1 MPDITVEV
9 TQSDITANVT
19 SPNITANVTS
29 ADVAANVT
37 TTDVTANVEAANV
50 TVNITGGGSPHI
62 IQDEG
67 VAETQRANLNF
78 VGAGVSVSDDSAN
91 NATVVTIS
99 GGGGGTWGGI
109 GGNLPD
115 QTDLQTALDGKVD
128 ENAAITGATKT
139 KITYDAKGLVTSG
152 ADAAIADITGLQT
165 ALDGKAASSHTHALS
180 DITQSGATTNQ
191 VPKWNGSAWV
201 PANEAG
207 GADGNGIYSGSGTV
221 PGATEATLEPN
232 GSFSINYDGGNQAIS
247 VDDAQGSVNLYDKT
261 GVSNFFQGTAETGID
276 CQALYIGINGDYGN
290 AGQFLGADGLG
301 YVTWQN
307 AAGGGASVTQITYS
321 DMQTAITNGT
331 LTPGGWYLITDAS
344 GTDLGFLTNAV
355 TENTINVSGV
365 GGYLNADFQAVGDYS
380 GTPETFNAQL
390 GIWRTAFEAV
400 TINYLNL
407 PPDEIAYTTSSG
419 LLTDGETFTTDLGRS
434 GTVVTDNG
442 STVTATGVS
451 GALVAGEIITG
462 DISGNT
468 VTVDSYGHFVFAA
481 GDTITG
487 GTTGATAV
495 VVSDDMV
502 SMTVYMTSAG
512 VAFDGSEVLD
522 NGAGVTANQDGA
534 ATSPTIVLGDVV
546 IWNLSHY
553 QLTDATLLDGN
564 NPETNTSAYTLLDK
578 ATYPETYVTAWDV
591 SEFDFINQWLQYRAD
606 LLGNKVFLCKKTEV
620 DVFDNGITA
629 VSVFQFGK
637 PTTFGNVVSDAF
649 VYIANCIGNFY
660 SNSFQSS
667 SYLTGVNILESC
679 NFQYNDFANNAV
691 LQSSTFSN
699 GAVFGQNV
707 IRQFGFISNLSLN
720 DSSFSNNTL
729 FQNSQVSSFSLGQNG
744 QANNNILENGA
755 SLTGITAGANCSIS
769 RNKVGPVATL
779 GGGTTMGDGAQM
791 NDNVLG
797 PSASISDSA
806 LSDGAAIETNNLLG
820 GAQIGNNTLNESA
833 LISGNNIG
841 SDASIMGNTLM
852 DSGYIS
858 GNILLG
864 ADAAIS
870 NNTVQADGQIANCTV
885 TPGVDLA
892 NKTVQTGIYLSES
905 YFSLSANETEDIS
918 DNIEGNRTQSGFS
931 DIPGT
936 IDITGLTTLDCTAAW
951 AQYRGIFNLTST
963 NATEAIDTITNPP
976 TAFPFTIRPAAGL
989 VLTITGTAYAGI
1001 AAGQIA
1007 LKATDYTLDGDKG
1020 EYIVLEIDPL
1030 GTGALIEKQV
1040 VNGLL

>member
-1 MPDITVEV
+1 MSEV
-9 TQSDITANVT
+9 NVQIQN
-19 SPNITANVTS
+19 PKQ
-29 ADVAANVT
+29 
-37 TTDVTANVEAANV
+37 
-50 TVNITGGGSPHI
+50 TVNINNPVITIEMPTDSISVEIVEGQPIEIQVQNPVIEVNIGGPCDCSGGGHE

-67 VAETQRANLNF
+67 TPLAQRAKLNF
-78 VGAGVSVSDDSAN
+78 IGPGVTATDNPGQGATDV
-91 NATVVTIS
+91 IIP
-99 GGGGGTWGGI
+99 GGGGGTWGSITGT
-109 GGNLPD
+109 LSD
-115 QTDLQTALDGKVD
+115 QTDLQTALDGKSD
-128 ENAAITGATKT
+128 TG
-139 KITYDAKGLVTSG
+139 
-152 ADAAIADITGLQT
+152 
-165 ALDGKAASSHTHALS
+165 HTHALS

-191 VPKWNGSAWV
+191 VPKWDGSAWV

-578 ATYPETYVTAWDV
+578 ATYAETYVTAWDV

-755 SLTGITAGANCSIS
+755 SLTGITAGAGCSIS
-769 RNKVGPVATL
+769 RNKIGQGATL
-779 GGGTTMGDGAQM
+779 GGSTTMGDGAQV
-791 NDNVLG
+791 DNNVIGSGAGLISFTIG
-797 PSASISDSA
+797 VDSSISSNIMEGDSNMSGNVIGVGGGINGNYISA
-806 LSDGAAIETNNLLG
+806 AATLEDNTLLDNAFISSNNIAQQGAIFGNTLDSGARISNNNLLVFAQISNKTLSG
-820 GAQIGNNTLNESA
+820 GAIFGGNEIGVT
-833 LISGNNIG
+833 
-841 SDASIMGNTLM
+841 M
-852 DSGYIS
+852 DE
-858 GNILLG
+858 
-864 ADAAIS
+864 
-870 NNTVQADGQIANCTV
+870 
-885 TPGVDLA
+885 P
-892 NKTVQTGIYLSES
+892 
-905 YFSLSANETEDIS
+905 ETIT
-918 DNIEGNRTQSGFS
+918 DNIEGKRAIPGFS

-951 AQYRGIFNLTST
+951 AQYRGIYNLTSS
-963 NATEAIDTITNPP
+963 NATENIDTITNPP
-976 TAFPFTIRPAAGL
+976 TLFPFTLRPAAGL

-1001 AAGQIA
+1001 GAGQIA
-1007 LKATDYTLDGDKG
+1007 LKNASYTLDGDKG

-1040 VNGLL
+1040 VNGLI

>member
-1 MPDITVEV
+1 MSEV
-9 TQSDITANVT
+9 NVQIQN
-19 SPNITANVTS
+19 PKQ
-29 ADVAANVT
+29 
-37 TTDVTANVEAANV
+37 
-50 TVNITGGGSPHI
+50 TVNINNPVITIEMPTDSISVEIVEGQPIEIQVQNPVIEVNIGGPCDCSGGGHE

-67 VAETQRANLNF
+67 TPLAQRAKLNF
-78 VGAGVSVSDDSAN
+78 IGPGVTATDNPGQGATDV
-91 NATVVTIS
+91 IIP
-99 GGGGGTWGGI
+99 GGGGGTWGSITGT
-109 GGNLPD
+109 LSD
-115 QTDLQTALDGKVD
+115 QTDLQTALDGKSD
-128 ENAAITGATKT
+128 TG
-139 KITYDAKGLVTSG
+139 
-152 ADAAIADITGLQT
+152 
-165 ALDGKAASSHTHALS
+165 HTHALS

-191 VPKWNGSAWV
+191 VPKWDGSAWV

-755 SLTGITAGANCSIS
+755 QLTGITAGANCSIS
-769 RNKVGPVATL
+769 RNKIGQGATL
-779 GGGTTMGDGAQM
+779 GGSTTMGDGAQV
-791 NDNVLG
+791 DNNVIGSGAGLISFTIG
-797 PSASISDSA
+797 VDSSISSNIMEGDSNMSGNVIGVGGGINGNYISA
-806 LSDGAAIETNNLLG
+806 AATLEDNTLLDNAFISSNNIAQQGAIFGNTLDSGARISNNNLLVFAQISNKTLSG
-820 GAQIGNNTLNESA
+820 GAIFGGNEIGVT
-833 LISGNNIG
+833 
-841 SDASIMGNTLM
+841 M
-852 DSGYIS
+852 DE
-858 GNILLG
+858 
-864 ADAAIS
+864 
-870 NNTVQADGQIANCTV
+870 
-885 TPGVDLA
+885 P
-892 NKTVQTGIYLSES
+892 
-905 YFSLSANETEDIS
+905 ETIT
-918 DNIEGNRTQSGFS
+918 DNIEGKRAIPGFS

-951 AQYRGIFNLTST
+951 AQYRGIYNLTSS
-963 NATEAIDTITNPP
+963 NATENIDTITNPP
-976 TAFPFTIRPAAGL
+976 TLFPFTLRPAAGL

-1001 AAGQIA
+1001 GAGQIA
-1007 LKATDYTLDGDKG
+1007 LKNASYTLDGDKG

-1040 VNGLL
+1040 INGLI

>member
-1 MPDITVEV
+1 MSEV
-9 TQSDITANVT
+9 NVQIQN
-19 SPNITANVTS
+19 PKQ
-29 ADVAANVT
+29 
-37 TTDVTANVEAANV
+37 
-50 TVNITGGGSPHI
+50 TVNINNPVITIEMPTDSISVEIVEGQPIEIQVQNPVIEVNIGGPCDCSGGGHE

-67 VAETQRANLNF
+67 TPLAQRAKLNF
-78 VGAGVSVSDDSAN
+78 IGPGVTATDNPGQGATDV
-91 NATVVTIS
+91 IIP
-99 GGGGGTWGGI
+99 GGGGGTWGSITGT
-109 GGNLPD
+109 LSD
-115 QTDLQTALDGKVD
+115 QTDLQTALDGKSD
-128 ENAAITGATKT
+128 TG
-139 KITYDAKGLVTSG
+139 
-152 ADAAIADITGLQT
+152 
-165 ALDGKAASSHTHALS
+165 HTHALS

-191 VPKWNGSAWV
+191 VPKWDGSAWV
-201 PANEAG
+201 PANE
-207 GADGNGIYSGSGTV
+207 
-221 PGATEATLEPN
+221 
-232 GSFSINYDGGNQAIS
+232 
-247 VDDAQGSVNLYDKT
+247 
-261 GVSNFFQGTAETGID
+261 
-276 CQALYIGINGDYGN
+276 
-290 AGQFLGADGLG
+290 
-301 YVTWQN
+301 
-307 AAGGGASVTQITYS
+307 AGGGASVTQITYS

-755 SLTGITAGANCSIS
+755 QLTGITAGANCSIS
-769 RNKVGPVATL
+769 RNKIGQEATFGGSTTL
-779 GGGTTMGDGAQM
+779 GDYAEVEDNFISNGGQISGITIGQDGQIK
-791 NDNVLG
+791 NNYIY
-797 PSASISDSA
+797 SASILDITAGTDFIMSNNILESGASITNISA
-806 LSDGAAIETNNLLG
+806 LDEVSV
-820 GAQIGNNTLNESA
+820 S
-833 LISGNNIG
+833 
-841 SDASIMGNTLM
+841 
-852 DSGYIS
+852 Y
-858 GNILLG
+858 
-864 ADAAIS
+864 
-870 NNTVQADGQIANCTV
+870 
-885 TPGVDLA
+885 
-892 NKTVQTGIYLSES
+892 NK
-905 YFSLSANETEDIS
+905 LSANSSIGYLPLLADTARIQFLSLASDSRINNKSFDTGITITNKTIQFIS
-918 DNIEGNRTQSGFS
+918 DDTETYTSNIDGYRSQPGFS

-951 AQYRGIFNLTST
+951 AQYRGIYNLTSS
-963 NATEAIDTITNPP
+963 NATENIDTITNPP
-976 TAFPFTIRPAAGL
+976 TLFPFTLRPAAGL

-1001 AAGQIA
+1001 GAGQIA
-1007 LKATDYTLDGDKG
+1007 LKNASYTLDGDKG

-1040 VNGLL
+1040 VNGLI

>member
-1 MPDITVEV
+1 MSEV
-9 TQSDITANVT
+9 NVQIQN
-19 SPNITANVTS
+19 PKQ
-29 ADVAANVT
+29 
-37 TTDVTANVEAANV
+37 
-50 TVNITGGGSPHI
+50 TVNINNPVITIEMPTDSISVEIVEGQPIEIQVQNPVIEVNIGGPCDCSGGGHE

-67 VAETQRANLNF
+67 TPLAQRAKLNF
-78 VGAGVSVSDDSAN
+78 IGPGVTATDNPGQGATDV
-91 NATVVTIS
+91 IIP
-99 GGGGGTWGGI
+99 GGGGGTWGSITGT
-109 GGNLPD
+109 LSD
-115 QTDLQTALDGKVD
+115 QTDLQTALDGKSD
-128 ENAAITGATKT
+128 TG
-139 KITYDAKGLVTSG
+139 
-152 ADAAIADITGLQT
+152 
-165 ALDGKAASSHTHALS
+165 HTHALS

-191 VPKWNGSAWV
+191 VPKWDGSAWV

-755 SLTGITAGANCSIS
+755 SLTGITAGAGCSIS
-769 RNKVGPVATL
+769 RNKIGQGATL
-779 GGGTTMGDGAQM
+779 GGSTTMGDGAQV
-791 NDNVLG
+791 DNNVIGSGAGLISFTIG
-797 PSASISDSA
+797 VDSSISSNIMEGDSNMSGNVIGVGGGINGNYISA
-806 LSDGAAIETNNLLG
+806 AATLEDNTLLDNAFISSNNIAQQGAIFGNTLDSGARISNNNLLVFAQISNKTLSG
-820 GAQIGNNTLNESA
+820 GAIFGGNEIGVT
-833 LISGNNIG
+833 
-841 SDASIMGNTLM
+841 M
-852 DSGYIS
+852 DE
-858 GNILLG
+858 
-864 ADAAIS
+864 
-870 NNTVQADGQIANCTV
+870 
-885 TPGVDLA
+885 P
-892 NKTVQTGIYLSES
+892 
-905 YFSLSANETEDIS
+905 ETIT
-918 DNIEGNRTQSGFS
+918 DNIEGKRAIPGFS

-951 AQYRGIFNLTST
+951 AQYRGIYNLTSS
-963 NATEAIDTITNPP
+963 NATENIDTITNPP
-976 TAFPFTIRPAAGL
+976 TLFPFTLRPAAGL

-1001 AAGQIA
+1001 GAGQIA
-1007 LKATDYTLDGDKG
+1007 LKNASYTLDGDKG

-1040 VNGLL
+1040 INGLI